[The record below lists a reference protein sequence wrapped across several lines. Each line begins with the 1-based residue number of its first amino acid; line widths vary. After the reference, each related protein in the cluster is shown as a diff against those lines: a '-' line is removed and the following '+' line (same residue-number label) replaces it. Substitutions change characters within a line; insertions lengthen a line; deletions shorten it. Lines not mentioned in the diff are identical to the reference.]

1 MESLKLDPRAMSPAT
16 LALYTSALFALFK
29 FLQAIYRLYFHPL
42 SHFPGPRAAAL
53 SRNWLWQ
60 QVQTGHPE
68 EILEQLHRNHYGGAR
83 ALRTAPNE
91 LHITDVAA
99 YKTIY
104 SQTNPFPKEPSFYDC
119 FHTPHTLFA
128 ETDPALH
135 RERRKILNPLFSRA
149 GVAKLEPVIL
159 EKVQEM
165 GAKLRRLVT
174 TNPSGSIDVSNMVRC
189 VTVDVISE
197 FAFGQSAG
205 LLAERPDAFSAA
217 FLDAFDIAAVV
228 PYRLYYSALQRFLS
242 AVVPLAWVG
251 KFDPAAGEM
260 ARLLKFANDSF
271 YSYAKRTTTA
281 AHPVVFDYMKSVPE
295 GLQPAEAMDVLVAGS
310 DTTAYTLATGLF
322 HILRM
327 PEVKARLEREV
338 REAVP
343 DKEGL
348 VPFVQL
354 EKIDYLR
361 ACVKE
366 SLRVAM
372 PVPGALPRV
381 VPARSQPFEVD
392 GKIIPPGTI
401 VGMSAYTMHYSEELW
416 GKDAKVFNPDRWLGP
431 NAKHL
436 DTYLCTFSKGARQC
450 IGINVAHT
458 EATMVLAYLFRN
470 FQMELKTSEFRH
482 RDVFTQQV
490 LEPGVLVDFTPL

>member
-1 MESLKLDPRAMSPAT
+1 MEALKPDFRATSPTT
-16 LALYTSALFALFK
+16 LAASALALFALFK

-68 EILEQLHRNHYGGAR
+68 EALEKAHRDHGFTR
-83 ALRTAPNE
+83 VLRTAPNE
-91 LHITDVAA
+91 LHITDVSA

-104 SQTNPFPKEPSFYDC
+104 SQTNPFPKEPSFYEC

-135 RERRKILNPLFSRA
+135 KERRKILNPLFSRA

-174 TNPSGSIDVSNMVRC
+174 TSTNPIDVSNMVRC

-217 FLDAFDIAAVV
+217 FLDAFDVAAVV
-228 PYRLYYSALQRFLS
+228 PYRLHYSALQRLLA
-242 AVVPLAWVG
+242 AVVPLEWVG
-251 KFDPAAGEM
+251 RFDPAAGEM
-260 ARLLKFANDSF
+260 ARLLKFAHDSF
-271 YSYAKRTTTA
+271 YAYAKRTTTA

-295 GLQPAEAMDVLVAGS
+295 ALQPAEAMDVLVAGS

-327 PEVKARLEREV
+327 PEVKERLAREV
-338 REAVP
+338 REAVG

-354 EKIDYLR
+354 EKIDYL
-361 ACVKE
+361 VG
-366 SLRVAM
+366 LR
-372 PVPGALPRV
+372 GG
-381 VPARSQPFEVD
+381 FERM
-392 GKIIPPGTI
+392 GSG
-401 VGMSAYTMHYSEELW
+401 
-416 GKDAKVFNPDRWLGP
+416 
-431 NAKHL
+431 
-436 DTYLCTFSKGARQC
+436 C
-450 IGINVAHT
+450 
-458 EATMVLAYLFRN
+458 
-470 FQMELKTSEFRH
+470 
-482 RDVFTQQV
+482 
-490 LEPGVLVDFTPL
+490 

>member
-1 MESLKLDPRAMSPAT
+1 MEALKPDFRATSPTT
-16 LALYTSALFALFK
+16 LAASALALLALFK
-29 FLQAIYRLYFHPL
+29 FLQAIYHLYFHPL

-68 EILEQLHRNHYGGAR
+68 EILEKLHRDHGDTR
-83 ALRTAPNE
+83 ILRTAPNE

-104 SQTNPFPKEPSFYDC
+104 SQTNPFPKEPSFYAC
-119 FHTPHTLFA
+119 FKTPHTLFA
-128 ETDPALH
+128 ETDPARH
-135 RERRKILNPLFSRA
+135 RERRKLLNPLFSRA

-174 TNPSGSIDVSNMVRC
+174 TNPSAPIDVSNMVRC

-205 LLAERPDAFSAA
+205 LLAERADAFSAA
-217 FLDAFDIAAVV
+217 FLDAFDVAAVV
-228 PYRLYYSALQRFLS
+228 PYRLHCSAVQRLLA
-242 AVVPLAWVG
+242 AVVPLDWVG

-260 ARLLKFANDSF
+260 ARLLRFARDSF
-271 YSYAKRTTTA
+271 YAYAKRTTTA

-327 PEVKARLEREV
+327 PEVKERLEREV

-348 VPFVQL
+348 LPFVQL
-354 EKIDYLR
+354 EKIEYLVGLGR
-361 ACVKE
+361 DFERMRRHLLMFAGRGLA
-366 SLRVAM
+366 LRN
-372 PVPGALPRV
+372 R
-381 VPARSQPFEVD
+381 
-392 GKIIPPGTI
+392 
-401 VGMSAYTMHYSEELW
+401 
-416 GKDAKVFNPDRWLGP
+416 
-431 NAKHL
+431 
-436 DTYLCTFSKGARQC
+436 
-450 IGINVAHT
+450 
-458 EATMVLAYLFRN
+458 
-470 FQMELKTSEFRH
+470 
-482 RDVFTQQV
+482 
-490 LEPGVLVDFTPL
+490 